1 MYIRYTATVLLGC
14 AAVAVGTLA
23 TACSSSGS
31 APAAAGTSPTQTA
44 SAKTVAVT
52 QEEDSNWAGYVVSSL
67 TGNVDTTATT
77 GSANGTGASSSGTG
91 AAGSTGTLSSTRF
104 SNVSGSWTQP
114 AADCTPGSQTYSAFW
129 VGLGGY
135 TGQHLEQ
142 IGTSADCSTSG
153 QATYSAWYELVP
165 AAQVAVNMQ
174 VASGD
179 TLSAHVAVSGTT
191 VTLSLDDQTRH
202 TTFSKQLTMSSPSL
216 TSAEWIAEAPSQC
229 GGSGGSDG
237 SGGSSASNCQILP
250 LANFGN
256 VTFTSASVT
265 ANGQSG
271 SIASGLG
278 SVRALTL
285 EANSGFGRMYAASA
299 QADASVGTL
308 SSSGSSFSVSYEQPT
323 VTTPTPPIGQPGS
336 LYH

>member
-1 MYIRYTATVLLGC
+1 M
-14 AAVAVGTLA
+14 
-23 TACSSSGS
+23 
-31 APAAAGTSPTQTA
+31 
-44 SAKTVAVT
+44 
-52 QEEDSNWAGYVVSSL
+52 
-67 TGNVDTTATT
+67 
-77 GSANGTGASSSGTG
+77 
-91 AAGSTGTLSSTRF
+91 SSTRF

-114 AADCTPGSQTYSAFW
+114 AADCSAGSQTYSAFW

-142 IGTSADCSTSG
+142 IGTSADCSTTG

-179 TLSAHVAVSGTT
+179 QLSAHVSVSGTT
-191 VTLSLDDQTRH
+191 VTLSMDDLTRN
-202 TTFSKQLTMSSPSL
+202 TTFSQQVQMSSPSL

-229 GGSGGSDG
+229 SGSGT
-237 SGGSSASNCQILP
+237 SSCQILP
-250 LANFGN
+250 LADFGN

-265 ANGQSG
+265 AGGQSG

-285 EANSGFGRMYAASA
+285 DANSGFGRMYAASA
-299 QADASVGTL
+299 QADASVGAL
-308 SSSGSSFSVSYEQPT
+308 SSSGSSFSVSYQQPT
-323 VTTPTPPIGQPGS
+323 VTTPNPSIGQPGS